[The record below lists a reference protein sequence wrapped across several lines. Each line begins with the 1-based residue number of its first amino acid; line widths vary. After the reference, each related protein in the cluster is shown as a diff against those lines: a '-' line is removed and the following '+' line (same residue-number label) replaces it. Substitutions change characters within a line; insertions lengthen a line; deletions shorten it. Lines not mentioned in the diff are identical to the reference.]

1 VAVVF
6 KQALRGVERDPT
18 TGALKALVSDPAAP
32 GAQIRSMVHGDRFG
46 DDWRIDG
53 ITEDAVTLRKG
64 RETRVVHLY
73 N

>member
-1 VAVVF
+1 
-6 KQALRGVERDPT
+6 
-18 TGALKALVSDPAAP
+18 
-32 GAQIRSMVHGDRFG
+32 MVHGDRFG
-46 DDWRIDG
+46 DGWRIDG